1 MNSIKAIFRL
11 QLLLLFISLTAG
23 PLRADDPTIQGG
35 PPTDAEPVLQ
45 TAEPVGLAD
54 WPLLFRALNRKT
66 TSPGRII
73 SFRELWDADPDTLT
87 QPIELQGLVIRRF
100 RREPVGQ
107 FPALDELWIRTDD
120 DGLILVTT
128 KADRSEPQAAEQ
140 DITKPGSPVQIHAY
154 FLRKVQYEA
163 ADTQRIAPWL
173 AAYGIYSSNTGSEFL
188 AENKNQGNA
197 NTWMLVVW
205 ATLASAVCM
214 RLLLVFLQRKS
225 GTVNTRNKFPFQFRL
240 R

>member
-1 MNSIKAIFRL
+1 MISIKSLFQF
-11 QLLLLFISLTAG
+11 QLLLLFISLTAWT
-23 PLRADDPTIQGG
+23 LRADDPAIQDG
-35 PPTDAEPVLQ
+35 PSTDAEPVLQ

-73 SFRELWDADPDTLT
+73 SFRELWDAAPDTLT
-87 QPIELQGLVIRRF
+87 QPLELQGLIIRRF

-128 KADRSEPQAAEQ
+128 KADRSETAVDQE
-140 DITKPGSPVQIHAY
+140 DITKPGSPVQINAY

-173 AAYGIYSSNTGSEFL
+173 AAYRITSSNSGNEFL
-188 AENKNQGNA
+188 SENKSQGNA
-197 NTWMLVVW
+197 NSWMLVVW

-214 RLLLVFLQRKS
+214 RLLLVFFQRQS
-225 GTVNTRNKFPFQFRL
+225 GTFSVRNKFR
-240 R
+240 